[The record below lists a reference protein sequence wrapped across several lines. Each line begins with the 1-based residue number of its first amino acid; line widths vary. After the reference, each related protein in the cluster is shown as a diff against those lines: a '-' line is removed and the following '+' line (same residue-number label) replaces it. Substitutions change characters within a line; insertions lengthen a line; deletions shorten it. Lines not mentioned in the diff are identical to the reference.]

1 MEGQTIASAEDVLQQ
16 VEALSPYPP
25 PFEGI
30 RVAYRG
36 EDTCDPERDT
46 TSQLVRSQA
55 RHRNPPSIKVLCKD
69 IMCLLQEA
77 HIRLW
82 GGDPSTAMGM
92 MPFQPGLGLPDG
104 IERKWKIL
112 RNRILACPTS
122 LRLLTDLQHFGCPTP
137 LIDGTRD
144 PRVAL
149 FFASRGCSQRN
160 GIVFYAD
167 LDEVPFINKLE
178 SILPDMTAARVR
190 QQKSVLL
197 FPYGPSIPFDAWH
210 RHVCVPA
217 ALKGDILK
225 LLEEQGVSEKTLF
238 PDIYGAATHLR
249 RHFELR
255 QSPSRANA
263 KS

>member
-16 VEALSPYPP
+16 VEALNLYPP
-25 PFEGI
+25 PFKWI

-36 EDTCDPERDT
+36 ENTCDPKRDT

-55 RHRNPPSIKVLCKD
+55 QHRNSPSLTVLCED
-69 IMCLLQEA
+69 ILFLLREVQT
-77 HIRLW
+77 RLW
-82 GGDPSTAMGM
+82 GRDSSTAMGM
-92 MPFQPGLGLPDG
+92 MPLQPGLSLPDG
-104 IERKWKIL
+104 VERKWEIL

-149 FFASRGCSQRN
+149 FFASRGCSKMD

-167 LDEVPFINKLE
+167 LDEVPFIGKLVG
-178 SILPDMTAARVR
+178 ILPDMTAARAR

-197 FPYGPSIPFDAWH
+197 FPHGPSIPFEAWH
-210 RHVCVPA
+210 RHVRVPA
-217 ALKGDILK
+217 DLKGDILK
-225 LLEEQGVSEKTLF
+225 MLEEQGVSEKTLF
-238 PDIYGAATHLR
+238 PDIYGTATYLR
-249 RHFELR
+249 QHFELR
-255 QSPSRANA
+255 QCPDRAIT